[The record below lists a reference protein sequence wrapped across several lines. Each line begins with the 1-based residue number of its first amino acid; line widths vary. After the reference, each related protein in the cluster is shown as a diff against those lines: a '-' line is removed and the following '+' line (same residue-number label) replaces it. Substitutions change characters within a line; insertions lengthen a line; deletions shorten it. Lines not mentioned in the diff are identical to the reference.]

1 MSGGIVQLVATGPQ
15 DAWLTGKPEI
25 SFFRSNYKRYT
36 HYANSV
42 ECQVIQGVPIGGG
55 ISTIR
60 FEKKGDL
67 LSYVYFTAKDANG
80 TSIAQLDWT
89 KVIDK
94 VDLYIGGQIV
104 DTHDIEYMTDI
115 EPVTGA
121 QNFSQRSMN
130 TVSSVF
136 NNQRMSFLPLKFFF
150 CKDWSVCLP
159 LVALQFHDVE
169 IRITWAANLGSTIQ
183 NMQGLFITTTST
195 NSTYTYAPSIAS
207 VAAGGVGSI
216 PQSTANV
223 VTYTQATA
231 GSNVLSNLVLSQIVG
246 PIFPGM
252 LIGFPAGT
260 GSYNVYTNVGVVQ
273 STGNAASIT
282 TAFPNGNV
290 VVSSSNSSSISLIAG
305 NVCPMY
311 APTVSCLV
319 TGPFNNVSGN
329 VIQTPIANISIGQIS
344 SPTTGSNILPGMFIY
359 GLPVAGQA
367 TVASYNGSNISLVNN
382 GSLFPL
388 TSNLS
393 NTNIPLNTIISFLS
407 NTATVVT
414 PGGTSVQNNFT
425 YSSLQY
431 QAWSNFVYLDQGERD
446 WFAKSQHDLLIT
458 QVQRVVMGT
467 GATQELAL
475 AQPVK
480 FIAFACQNY
489 NSLYNFGVGSQT
501 ATNYQL
507 KTQVNGVDV
516 GDSRHMTHWIDVP
529 QYYNTPFGYGHNN
542 TTANVAIISY
552 CLDTSKL
559 QPTGTLNFS
568 RLDTYRLAVPPS
580 IGANGL
586 LSLAGAINYPVTY
599 LYAVGY
605 NVFRIQ
611 NGLGSLLYAN

>member
-42 ECQVIQGVPIGGG
+42 ERQVIQGVPIAGG

-67 LSYVYFTAKDANG
+67 LSYVYFTAKDAFG

-121 QNFSQRSMN
+121 QNFSQRPLN
-130 TVSSVF
+130 LSSTTF

-169 IRITWAANLGSTIQ
+169 IRITWSANLGSSIQ
-183 NMQGLFITTTST
+183 NMQGLFITTSAVNT
-195 NSTYTYAPSIAS
+195 TYTYAPSIAS
-207 VAAGGVGSI
+207 VAAGGLGSI

-223 VTYTQATA
+223 IVSQYATN
-231 GSNVLSNLVLSQIVG
+231 SNVLANVVLSQVIG
-246 PIFPGM
+246 PLFPGM
-252 LIGFPAGT
+252 LISFPFSNT
-260 GSYNVYTNVGVVQ
+260 NYNVYTNIGVVQ
-273 STGNAASIT
+273 SFSNAVTVGVSFPFANVSIS
-282 TAFPNGNV
+282 G
-290 VVSSSNSSSISLIAG
+290 SNSSSLNLLSG

-311 APTVSCLV
+311 APTVSCMV

-329 VIQTPIANISIGQIS
+329 VIQSPIANISIGQIS
-344 SPTTGSNILPGMFIY
+344 SPAAGSNILPGMFIY

-367 TVASYNGSNISLVNN
+367 TVASYNGSNISVVNN
-382 GSLFPL
+382 FPL
-388 TSNLS
+388 SSNVS
-393 NTNIPLNTIISFLS
+393 NTSIPLNSIISFLS
-407 NTATVVT
+407 NTATPTTTGGAVT
-414 PGGTSVQNNFT
+414 NVYK
-425 YSSLQY
+425 YSDLQY

-475 AQPVK
+475 AQPIK
-480 FIAFACQNY
+480 FIAFPCTNY
-489 NSLYNFGVGSQT
+489 NTLYNFGIGSTT

-529 QYYNTPFGYGHNN
+529 QYYNTPFGYSHNN

-568 RLDTYRLAVPPS
+568 RLDTYRLVVPPS